1 MKTLKHHFLAP
12 PSPVSAVGSQVN
24 VVFQPHDT
32 LNLAFVW
39 FLRCDHGC
47 IHAMDIHEFFERH
60 TNAKIDIEKVADYRT
75 FRFADIRYGYG
86 GIDFCYLIDHNHNEV
101 NPYPK
106 TMFRAF
112 TKVTART
119 LWDTII
125 AGGQYEPVSEPYKML
140 SHFKAA
146 LDVIDNPQDEPVR
159 REIAAQAIY
168 ATNLTPTE
176 VDKYALQA

>member
-12 PSPVSAVGSQVN
+12 SSPVPPVGSHVN

-47 IHAMDIHEFFERH
+47 IRAMDIHEFFERH
-60 TNAKIDIEKVADYRT
+60 TNAKMDIEKVADYRT
-75 FRFADIRYGYG
+75 FRFADIQYGSK
-86 GIDFCYLIDHNHNEV
+86 DFCYLLDHNNKEV
-101 NPYPK
+101 K
-106 TMFRAF
+106 LCRAY
-112 TKVTART
+112 TKATART

-146 LDVIDNPQDEPVR
+146 LDVIDNPQDETVR
-159 REIAAQAIY
+159 REIAALAIY
-168 ATNLTPTE
+168 GTNPTPIE